1 MTYLHRNRIG
11 GSVYIRCSE
20 AEQSK
25 ARADEAIL
33 AAIVINQP
41 ITMVAAV
48 VFDRQLV
55 KSVEKVW
62 TAQEP
67 PLIIVYRH
75 LNLRSRKPCEHE
87 EHAQPCL
94 HWRLGFRLSQVNNTP
109 KTCDA
114 LGSSMLDDIS
124 AQLGYGHQP
133 GMKDQVRCNDS
144 FRQWIS
150 ASEVD
155 HSAYC

>member
-11 GSVYIRCSE
+11 RSVYIRCSE
-20 AEQSK
+20 AEQAK

-41 ITMVAAV
+41 ITMVATV
-48 VFDRQLV
+48 VFDRQVL

-62 TAQEP
+62 SAQET
-67 PLIIVYRH
+67 PLIIMYRH
-75 LNLRSRKPCEHE
+75 LNLRPRKPCEHE
-87 EHAQPCL
+87 EHAQPGL
-94 HWRLGFRLSQVNNTP
+94 HWRLGLRLSQVNNTP

-124 AQLGYGHQP
+124 AQLGDGHQP

-144 FRQWIS
+144 FCQWIP

-155 HSAYC
+155 HSADC